1 MIFTIRT
8 DGATVA
14 PEAPP
19 RAPREPQ
26 DGPRSPQD
34 GPRWPQ
40 DGPKTAPDGPKMAP
54 MGAQERSK
62 TAPRWSPELPQRTSR
77 APKTP
82 LASHLGPSCPKSP
95 PDHPK
100 MSPKWLPDQPQR
112 LQNDGEIA
120 ASLPFTAP
128 RKLHTRSPNEFRH
141 SWANAL
147 RTFPHLPLSASPP
160 TAEAQ
165 KACKNRMIFNIS
177 AILRPL
183 DDPQWPVQRGRGR
196 R

>member
-1 MIFTIRT
+1 MRSRRSQEASKKVIPL
-8 DGATVA
+8 A
-14 PEAPP
+14 PVWSRPLRGPKRLPRRPKSPP
-19 RAPREPQ
+19 RGRQ
-26 DGPRSPQD
+26 DGPRWPKTPQD

-40 DGPKTAPDGPKMAP
+40 DGPKTAPGGPKMAR
-54 MGAQERSK
+54 MGAQESSK
-62 TAPRWSPELPQRTSR
+62 SAPRWSPELPQRTSR

-128 RKLHTRSPNEFRH
+128 RMLHTRSPNEFRH

-147 RTFPHLPLSASPP
+147 RTFPHLPLSACPQP
-160 TAEAQ
+160 
-165 KACKNRMIFNIS
+165 
-177 AILRPL
+177 LRHKKH
-183 DDPQWPVQRGRGR
+183 VKTV
-196 R
+196 